1 VRLQWLAECGL
12 ECRTPWVCLCALLL
26 AAFPQAWVHNQL
38 AGQTRNKILRFS
50 CLQAVIASIV
60 AVGWQMPRVGYC
72 RLGLRLGHSLVQMK
86 LQLFS
91 VFLSLPLLLVGA
103 ALHGGAHGA
112 RLALVGTLAMHVCIM
127 GFARRK

>member
-1 VRLQWLAECGL
+1 M
-12 ECRTPWVCLCALLL
+12 CLCTLLL
-26 AAFPQAWVHNQL
+26 AAFPQALVHNQL

-60 AVGWQMPRVGYC
+60 AVGWLQMPRVGYC

-86 LQLFS
+86 IQLFS
-91 VFLSLPLLLVGA
+91 VFLYLPLLLVGA

-127 GFARRK
+127 GFARRR